1 MSAATKAMV
10 AHNATLPTAATAMS
24 SCRLNHMDFA
34 VTFAA
39 ASLFSVVVRC
49 DVDVPLQRAMLPQNF
64 PVLENIIGDKRNCMT
79 VRFPLGF

>member
-1 MSAATKAMV
+1 MLRSLGRLRKNVAGECRDEGHGGAQCDAA
-10 AHNATLPTAATAMS
+10 TAATAMS

-49 DVDVPLQRAMLPQNF
+49 DVDVPLFNAPCF
-64 PVLENIIGDKRNCMT
+64 PKISPFWKT
-79 VRFPLGF
+79 S

>member
-10 AHNATLPTAATAMS
+10 AHNATLPTAATAML

-34 VTFAA
+34 VTFTA

-49 DVDVPLQRAMLPQNF
+49 DVDVPLFNAPCF
-64 PVLENIIGDKRNCMT
+64 PEISPFWKT
-79 VRFPLGF
+79 S